1 VGGSDRPDTPVLM
14 VRSTEAEAIKLFS
27 NTYLAMRVAYFNE
40 LDTYAAMHG
49 LDSAQI
55 IEGVGLDP
63 RIGSHY
69 NNPSFGYGGYC
80 LPKDTRQLLA
90 NYDDVPQRLI
100 EAIVDSNSTRKDF
113 IATRVLALEPKR
125 VGIYRLVMKDGSD
138 NFRASSIL
146 GVINRL
152 RAQDIEVV
160 VYEPALDVDEYDGL
174 RVVADLAEFKDHVD
188 VIVAN
193 RQTPELADVAD
204 KVYSRDIFHVDE

>member
-1 VGGSDRPDTPVLM
+1 VQ
-14 VRSTEAEAIKLFS
+14 
-27 NTYLAMRVAYFNE
+27 
-40 LDTYAAMHG
+40 HG
-49 LDSAQI
+49 LNTRSI
-55 IEGVGLDP
+55 IDGVSLEP
-63 RIGSHY
+63 RIGAGY

-113 IATRVLALEPKR
+113 IATRVLALEPRR

-160 VYEPALDVDEYDGL
+160 VYEPALDADEYDGL
-174 RVVADLAEFKDHVD
+174 RVVADLEEFKSHVD